1 MYAKEQ
7 KIARGEGPRWWGPE
21 PTDNPFLSIL
31 ANFSSHNSPCLLT
44 SRYRVVL
51 CTKNC
56 PLRKSVQTGA
66 KCVMLLT
73 EIRLLLDVQDENYER
88 KSSVAECALQLNT
101 IVLRYGA
108 ALLGAR
114 SNNFQFAR

>member
-1 MYAKEQ
+1 MVGPGTYRQSLSLFFGKFLKSQFPLFTYLALPCCVVYQ
-7 KIARGEGPRWWGPE
+7 K
-21 PTDNPFLSIL
+21 LSFTKI
-31 ANFSSHNSPCLLT
+31 SPNW
-44 SRYRVVL
+44 R
-51 CTKNC
+51 
-56 PLRKSVQTGA
+56 QI
-66 KCVMLLT
+66 CVMLLT